1 MKIAYLSLGS
11 NIGGREASLKDATKR
26 LEAAG
31 VRILRRSSIYE
42 TEPRD
47 LRDQPWFLN
56 QVIEVETEL
65 TPEELLALTQKIET
79 EMGRTR
85 AMAKGPR
92 SIDIDVLFFGDAVIQ
107 TASLEIPHPRLFAR
121 RFVLEPLAELAPDL
135 RHPILGHT
143 VRELLNQTMSQTVR
157 PWRSEA

>member
-11 NIGGREASLKDATKR
+11 NIGGREASLKDAINR

-31 VRILRRSSIYE
+31 IRVLRLSSVYE
-42 TEPRD
+42 TEPQD

-56 QVIEVETEL
+56 QVMEVETEL
-65 TPEELLALTQKIET
+65 TPEELLALIQRIET

-85 AMAKGPR
+85 TIEKGPR
-92 SIDIDVLFFGDAVIQ
+92 AIDVDILFFGDAVIQ
-107 TASLEIPHPRLFAR
+107 TASLEIPHPRLSAR

-135 RHPILGHT
+135 RHPVLGQT
-143 VRELLNQTMSQTVR
+143 VRELLAQTKSQTVR
-157 PWRSEA
+157 RWCLES